1 MKLSLP
7 KEKYLLLGAVLSL
20 LLVCLPRFNV
30 NQTWVQQVPWDAQYF
45 NAYVSYFRGEIVET
59 PIRPMSNSRF
69 LLPLIASVLPFAAST
84 ALNLVNLFCAAG
96 SLLCLYSIL
105 KEMGAEPRQR
115 WWAVYIGLF
124 SFPSFYYTCIGYVD
138 PGAIFFVSLGV
149 YAWLKKW
156 YKTYILAVLLGLMT
170 KETSIVLL
178 PFAMAWS
185 FQSKQ
190 YRHLLYVSF
199 GLSLFFFLHYL
210 IQLYAP
216 LTPGELRF
224 KPWQFNWGAAQNN
237 LNRPHT
243 LLSLV
248 LSLGIPALLVVSGLL
263 KNDISLFKNAY
274 SFAAFG
280 ALLAVF
286 ALYAFSFVTT
296 VADGRIIWHGYV
308 FMFMLIFAK
317 PKLKA

>member
-7 KEKYLLLGAVLSL
+7 KEKYVLVGAILSL
-20 LLVCLPRFNV
+20 LLVCLPRFNG

-45 NAYVSYFRGEIVET
+45 NAYVSYFRGEIVDT

-69 LLPLIASVLPFAAST
+69 LLPFIASVLPFSAST

-96 SLLCLYSIL
+96 SLLCLYYIL
-105 KEMGAEPRQR
+105 KHIGAEPKQR
-115 WWAVYIGLF
+115 WWAVFIAIF
-124 SFPSFYYTCIGYVD
+124 SFPSFYYTCISYVD

-156 YKTYILAVLLGLMT
+156 YWTYFLAVLLGLMT

-185 FQSKQ
+185 FQHRA
-190 YRHLLYVSF
+190 YRSLLFVGF
-199 GLSLFFFLHYL
+199 GLILFFFLHYL

-216 LTPGELRF
+216 LTPGEIRF

-248 LSLGIPALLVVSGLL
+248 FSLGIPALLLLRGFL
-263 KNDISLFKNAY
+263 KNDIILFKNAETA
-274 SFAAFG
+274 AAFG

-286 ALYAFSFVTT
+286 ALYLFSFVTT

-308 FMFMLIFAK
+308 FMFMLIFK
-317 PKLKA
+317 KQSSKN